1 MANPGS
7 SASAASLRRIGKWA
21 GSLCSSA
28 LFLFCAS
35 GVSFGGVK
43 ATSTNYPA
51 KGAVGDVAVT
61 NDGHVLISL
70 SKEKDGVAG
79 IQIYSPSDYT
89 VSCNNEL
96 RPPSVPTNGIKSV
109 FGIALFPDRP
119 HQLSK
124 VSVGVAVE
132 AQGVEFFR
140 IVDLNTCVVDGA
152 ANVPQPQPSNASP
165 EAPGTFSV
173 AVTPVTPFWGPEF
186 AFAANEY
193 GGVQNGVPADSSGTV
208 GVVRIQR
215 SFNGGF
221 TDGTKL
227 ISPGG
232 YIYIPGANTLPSVT
246 MSRDGR
252 YLYLTHEGSSQG
264 FNNPTGVD
272 NPELVSDKC
281 LNEYPYKKGQT
292 PNGLLSV
299 IDVDKARRGWG
310 QGAIVRIMAAGC
322 SPVRAVESD
331 DGRTIFVAT
340 RGGVPCTAPNPAPDE
355 PSQECILKSQ
365 KGRVLA
371 FDAWKLRSRWQKE
384 ANWSFIAAMDSG
396 GTAPV
401 GLALLN
407 RGRWLAVANSNRFF
421 IEGEPDVGSS
431 KTNVAILD
439 VSRIKAAS
447 VMATCESTNKRDFP
461 RGVAIG
467 RNDSTIY
474 VANYGGCGGN
484 KGCGDPVKGT
494 LQVITTSRDQTSS
507 CQ

>member
-1 MANPGS
+1 MHS
-7 SASAASLRRIGKWA
+7 KSASRESLRRIGKWA
-21 GSLCSSA
+21 SSLCCSA
-28 LFLFCAS
+28 LFLFCGN

-43 ATSTNYPA
+43 AISNYYPA

-61 NDGHVLISL
+61 NDGHVIATL
-70 SKEKDGVAG
+70 SQKKKDEVAG

-96 RPPSVPTNGIKSV
+96 RPPSVPNDGIKSA

-124 VSVGVAVE
+124 VSVGLAVE

-152 ANVPQPQPSNASP
+152 ANVPQPQPSNASAQ
-165 EAPGTFSV
+165 APGTFSV
-173 AVTPVTPFWGPEF
+173 AVTPATPFWGPEF

-193 GGVQNGVPADSSGTV
+193 GGVQNSVPSDSSGTV

-221 TDGTKL
+221 TQGTKL

-232 YIYIPGANTLPSVT
+232 YIYIPGAKTLPGVT
-246 MSRDGR
+246 ISRDGR

-264 FNNPTGVD
+264 YNNPTGMSH
-272 NPELVSDKC
+272 PELVSDSC
-281 LNEYPYKKGQT
+281 LNEYPQGNGQT
-292 PNGLLSV
+292 SNGLLSI
-299 IDVDKARRGWG
+299 IDVDKARRGFG

-322 SPVRAVESD
+322 SPVRAVESE

-340 RGGVPCTAPNPAPDE
+340 RGGVPCTPVIPVPDTPPE
-355 PSQECILKSQ
+355 DCIIKSQ
-365 KGRVLA
+365 HGRVLA
-371 FDAWKLRSRWQKE
+371 FDAWKLRSRWQRD
-384 ANWSFIAAMDSG
+384 ANESFIAAMDSG

-401 GLALLN
+401 GMALLN
-407 RGRWLAVANSNRFF
+407 RGRWLAVANSNRFY
-421 IEGEPDVGSS
+421 IEGKPNVETS
-431 KTNVAILD
+431 KTNVTILD

-467 RNDSTIY
+467 RNDSTIF
-474 VANYGGCGGN
+474 VANYGGCGGRN
-484 KGCGDPVKGT
+484 GCDDPVKGT